1 MSRPSA
7 LYTFLKPKPVPAER
21 TEPPA
26 APTLDQ
32 SVQTRILLQS
42 SAINTLL
49 DGFVSKINAS
59 SEQLQD
65 LSKHVN
71 EHMFSSV
78 AGFAELKE
86 QTCAYEVECSARH
99 EQLHADLEQLHKA
112 VEMQGEHLWQAFD
125 IHRERKQVEMRKMLN
140 LGYMAELMAWNCH

>member
-7 LYTFLKPKPVPAER
+7 LYTFLKPKPVPVER
-21 TEPPA
+21 IEPPA
-26 APTLDQ
+26 TPTLDQ

-65 LSKHVN
+65 LSKQVN
-71 EHMFSSV
+71 EHKSASE
-78 AGFAELKE
+78 AGFAEQKE

-99 EQLHADLEQLHKA
+99 EQLQADLEQLHKA
-112 VEMQGEHLWQAFD
+112 SEIQGEHLFASF
-125 IHRERKQVEMRKMLN
+125 
-140 LGYMAELMAWNCH
+140 